1 MKPEDVKRFHQQL
14 GPEYLAYAYPES
26 SAVYPGGQRRTAAA
40 AAAIHAELGRAPQH
54 AVDLGSGAGDLCFL
68 LAAGGATVVGV
79 DFADTMINSARA
91 RLQQLPPEIQQRV
104 SFACADVFENA
115 IPKAS
120 VDAVA
125 ALGVIETEPE
135 DGRLFAEAARLLKPG
150 GVFAVSCRNR
160 LFNAVSANRHT
171 RRELQSG
178 GLDQLLAE
186 AERHLSRSN
195 AAATGPAIAEFIEK
209 LKTVSG
215 GAANAMAAPAPPPVS
230 IGETRQHTPESLTQS
245 AHAGG
250 FRGGTFIGVHPHP
263 LPPILESLAPE
274 LYNRLALA
282 AEAFE
287 REPLG
292 LLWSSAFVAAFTKA

>member
-1 MKPEDVKRFHQQL
+1 MKPEDVRRFHQQL
-14 GPEYLAYAYPES
+14 GSEYLAYAYPES

-40 AAAIHAELGRAPQH
+40 AAAIHAEFGRAPQR

-68 LAAGGATVVGV
+68 LAAGGASVIGV
-79 DFADTMINSARA
+79 DFADTMIASARG
-91 RLQQLPPEIQQRV
+91 RLQQLPPEIQGRV
-104 SFACADVFENA
+104 SFACVDVFENA
-115 IPKAS
+115 IPDAS

-125 ALGVIETEPE
+125 ALGVIETEPG
-135 DGRLFAEAARLLKPG
+135 DARLFAEASRLLQPG

-186 AERHLSRSN
+186 AERHLARSS
-195 AAATGPAIAEFIEK
+195 AASTGPAIAEFIAK
-209 LKTVSG
+209 LQTVSASG
-215 GAANAMAAPAPPPVS
+215 GSAMAAPPPAPVS
-230 IGETRQHTPESLTQS
+230 IGETRQHTPDGLAQS
-245 AHAGG
+245 ARAHG
-250 FRGGTFIGVHPHP
+250 FTGGTFIGVHPHP
-263 LPPILESLAPE
+263 LPPVLEALAPE
-274 LYNRLALA
+274 LYNRLAGA